1 MPKEKDAVAPPNAPE
16 VSAVPEPAAATP
28 VEEQETLP
36 AILTLPSPA
45 WAQPVGGT
53 LEAPLDTVAPTV
65 LDGATPEKLQAPAPA
80 APAAPAPAPEQVP
93 APAAPTPAAAPAPA
107 AEQVPAPAA
116 PAPAAA
122 PAPEAEQVPA
132 APAPAAPA
140 PAAEQVPA
148 APAPAAPAAEGSKVK
163 HNADALQGVTVRR
176 PDRTLELRGLQA
188 LSDQHLAL
196 QVHKED
202 KINWTTHKNQGMRLK
217 RLMEESGE
225 GKKFP
230 HMRSMFSG
238 TKEAT

>member
-1 MPKEKDAVAPPNAPE
+1 MPKEKDAAAPPRAPE

-28 VEEQETLP
+28 VEELETLP
-36 AILTLPSPA
+36 AELTLPSPP
-45 WAQPVGGT
+45 WAEPVGGT
-53 LEAPLDTVAPTV
+53 VEAPVDTVAPTV

-80 APAAPAPAPEQVP
+80 APAAPAPA
-93 APAAPTPAAAPAPA
+93 
-107 AEQVPAPAA
+107 AEQVPVPV
-116 PAPAAA
+116 A

-132 APAPAAPA
+132 APAPA
-140 PAAEQVPA
+140 PA

-163 HNADALQGVTVRR
+163 HNAAALESVRVRR

-202 KINWTTHKNQGMRLK
+202 KINWTTHKNEGMRLK

-230 HMRSMFSG
+230 HMQSMFSG
-238 TKEAT
+238 TKEATWLYIVCFAISG

>member
-1 MPKEKDAVAPPNAPE
+1 MPKEKDAAAPPKAPE

-28 VEEQETLP
+28 VEELETLP
-36 AILTLPSPA
+36 AELTLPSPA
-45 WAQPVGGT
+45 WAEPVGGT
-53 LEAPLDTVAPTV
+53 VEAPVDTVAPTV

-80 APAAPAPAPEQVP
+80 APAAPAPA
-93 APAAPTPAAAPAPA
+93 

-116 PAPAAA
+116 PAPAAEQVPVPVA

-148 APAPAAPAAEGSKVK
+148 APAPAPAAPAPAAPAAEGSKVK
-163 HNADALQGVTVRR
+163 HNAAALESVRVRR

-202 KINWTTHKNQGMRLK
+202 KINWTTHKNEGMRLK

-230 HMRSMFSG
+230 HMQSMFSG